1 MKQIINFIFTIFFVL
16 WFLFFLFQIIF
27 ESFGTFL
34 HNELGVS
41 WWLVQTIALVLVWVL
56 IVEVYIKILI
66 WRSVKNSLGD
76 VLPVEADLWYKID
89 HQELERYTKELQSLG
104 FIHLMDYTYTSPS
117 FDGRVRLFSHPKEFC
132 FAEVAQTKD
141 IPMFCS
147 MSCFLEQR
155 WIVITSNYSA
165 PASIYALNRRPRDL
179 RTQKIETESA
189 EVLMKSL
196 LAFRQPMQAN
206 LNLEVIQETTAE
218 FYFEQERQAQ
228 LQRQA
233 SVARKSLTW
242 TLLEVLY
249 FSFNPPLE
257 WLGEYAKIKRQR
269 AK

>member
-1 MKQIINFIFTIFFVL
+1 MKKIIDFLFSIFFLL
-16 WFLFFLFQIIF
+16 WFVSFLYQLIF
-27 ESFGTFL
+27 GIVGTFL
-34 HNELGVS
+34 HYKVS
-41 WWLVQTIALVLVWVL
+41 VPWWLAQTFSLILVWVL
-56 IVEVYIKILI
+56 IVEIFLKILLLQSL
-66 WRSVKNSLGD
+66 RNSVGD
-76 VLPVEADLWYKID
+76 VLLIEAEVWYKID
-89 HQELERYTKELQSLG
+89 HQNLDRYTKELRSLG

-165 PASIYALNRRPRDL
+165 PASIYALYRRPRDL